1 MLSTWYGLRR
11 FSDLSKRTA
20 ADKVLPDKAF
30 DIAKNPK
37 WDGHQRGFAS
47 MVYTFVNKTFS
58 GCGVESEIM
67 PNQELAEAIHKLV
80 IRKFEK

>member
-1 MLSTWYGLRR
+1 
-11 FSDLSKRTA
+11 
-20 ADKVLPDKAF
+20 
-30 DIAKNPK
+30 
-37 WDGHQRGFAS
+37 

-80 IRKFEK
+80 IRKFEKYEKYLSFKGNIWAANLADM

>member
-1 MLSTWYGLRR
+1 
-11 FSDLSKRTA
+11 
-20 ADKVLPDKAF
+20 
-30 DIAKNPK
+30 
-37 WDGHQRGFAS
+37 

-80 IRKFEK
+80 IRNLKNKKNIYLFKEIFGLLILLICN